1 MRKTILI
8 VCELLLLAVFSLN
21 ARARESKYA
30 GDASSAKS
38 DPEIQQC
45 ISDRLA
51 ASPSLKDQ
59 GLSSS
64 VSSGAATLT
73 GTARNPGSKG
83 AATRIA
89 KKCGAATVTNNITI
103 SASYKPPKR
112 SAGEKKM

>member
-8 VCELLLLAVFSLN
+8 VCQLVLLAVFSLN
-21 ARARESKYA
+21 ARARETI
-30 GDASSAKS
+30 DASAAKS
-38 DPEIQQC
+38 DSEIQQC

-64 VSSGAATLT
+64 VSNGAATLT

-89 KKCGAATVTNNITI
+89 KKCGATTVINNITI

-112 SAGEKKM
+112 S

>member
-1 MRKTILI
+1 MRRTILI
-8 VCELLLLAVFSLN
+8 VCQLVLLAVFSLN
-21 ARARESKYA
+21 ARADTSP
-30 GDASSAKS
+30 AKS
-38 DPEIQQC
+38 DGEIQQC

-59 GLSSS
+59 GLSAS
-64 VSSGAATLT
+64 VSNGVATLT

-83 AATRIA
+83 AVTRIA

-103 SASYKPPKR
+103 SGSYKPAKK

>member
-21 ARARESKYA
+21 ARARESVFS
-30 GDASSAKS
+30 GDASPAKS
-38 DPEIQQC
+38 DGEIQQC

-59 GLSSS
+59 GLSAS
-64 VSSGAATLT
+64 VSNGVATLT

-83 AATRIA
+83 AVTRIA

-103 SASYKPPKR
+103 SASYKPAKK

>member
-1 MRKTILI
+1 MRRTILI
-8 VCELLLLAVFSLN
+8 VCQLVLLAVFSLN
-21 ARARESKYA
+21 AHA
-30 GDASSAKS
+30 DASPAKS
-38 DPEIQQC
+38 DGEIQQC

-59 GLSSS
+59 GLSAS
-64 VSSGAATLT
+64 VSNGVATLT

-83 AATRIA
+83 AVTRIA

-103 SASYKPPKR
+103 SASYKPAKK

>member
-8 VCELLLLAVFSLN
+8 VCQLLLLAVFSLN
-21 ARARESKYA
+21 ARADTSP
-30 GDASSAKS
+30 AKS
-38 DPEIQQC
+38 DGEIQQC

-59 GLSSS
+59 GLSAS
-64 VSSGAATLT
+64 VSNGVATLT

-83 AATRIA
+83 AVTRIA

-103 SASYKPPKR
+103 SASYKPAKK

>member
-1 MRKTILI
+1 MRRTILI
-8 VCELLLLAVFSLN
+8 VCQLVLLAVFSLN
-21 ARARESKYA
+21 ARADTSP
-30 GDASSAKS
+30 GKS
-38 DPEIQQC
+38 DGEIQQC

-59 GLSSS
+59 GLSAS
-64 VSSGAATLT
+64 VSNGVATLT

-83 AATRIA
+83 AVTRIA

-103 SASYKPPKR
+103 SASYKPAKK

>member
-1 MRKTILI
+1 MRRTILI
-8 VCELLLLAVFSLN
+8 VCQLVLLAVFSLN
-21 ARARESKYA
+21 AYA
-30 GDASSAKS
+30 DASPAKS
-38 DPEIQQC
+38 DGEIQQC

-64 VSSGAATLT
+64 VSNGVATLT

-83 AATRIA
+83 AVTRIA

-103 SASYKPPKR
+103 SASYKPAKK